1 MYFTNN
7 NNIFHGIMFHH
18 FHDDKIH
25 KKNQGSIS
33 QNEFYNLV
41 KFIGRKNI
49 LNADDFFVRYKE
61 NKLTE
66 KNVCFTFDDA
76 IKSQYDIAL
85 PVLEDFKIKVFSLF
99 IHLFLKGIQIYWK
112 CIDISEQTTLTI
124 WIIFMINFLEL

>member
-7 NNIFHGIMFHH
+7 NNFFHGIMFHH

-61 NKLTE
+61 NKLTK

-85 PVLEDFKIKVFSLF
+85 PVLEDLKIKSFF
-99 IHLFLKGIQIYWK
+99 FLYILHYLTTNLTCWRF
-112 CIDISEQTTLTI
+112 IDILER
-124 WIIFMINFLEL
+124 IIS